1 MEENPGSVKLSSYFG
16 YFLGPKGRV
25 AVSGI
30 MVLVSL
36 ILSVRAHY
44 LLQITFYFILLLA
57 AMINWEFVKYKV
69 SHTVY
74 FLIHCMIVLLVI
86 LIFWGQMETNKR
98 LGSPDSVAAL
108 CAYFLVINDYDDFV
122 ICGMNGSEDIY
133 MVDKNTSE
141 EEVREFFMEKERL
154 PLEIRSRRNE
164 SYKQLWY
171 GEQYISYFKVV
182 QKEKSAVVLYG
193 KG

>member
-1 MEENPGSVKLSSYFG
+1 M
-16 YFLGPKGRV
+16 
-25 AVSGI
+25 
-30 MVLVSL
+30 
-36 ILSVRAHY
+36 
-44 LLQITFYFILLLA
+44 
-57 AMINWEFVKYKV
+57 
-69 SHTVY
+69 
-74 FLIHCMIVLLVI
+74 
-86 LIFWGQMETNKR
+86 
-98 LGSPDSVAAL
+98 
-108 CAYFLVINDYDDFV
+108 INDYDDFV

-182 QKEKSAVVLYG
+182 QKERSAVVLYG

>member
-1 MEENPGSVKLSSYFG
+1 MEENPGSVKLSSYFA

-36 ILSVRAHY
+36 LLSVRAHY

-57 AMINWEFVKYKV
+57 AMINWEFLKYKV

-86 LIFWGQMETNKR
+86 FIFWGQMETNKR

-182 QKEKSAVVLYG
+182 QKERSAVVLYG

>member
-1 MEENPGSVKLSSYFG
+1 MEEKLDSVKLSSYFA
-16 YFLGPKGRV
+16 YFLGAKGRV

-164 SYKQLWY
+164 PYKQLWY

-182 QKEKSAVVLYG
+182 QKERSAVVLYG